1 MPATKNES
9 AAGRGKR
16 KPNSSPPPRRHFLF
30 SLPIFPAR
38 LTFWLPAM
46 LAVFLA
52 GCAPSGPRALVQ
64 GKKYLDRGD
73 YAAAVDALHT
83 ATTLLAT
90 NAVAWNDYGVALQH
104 AGRLADAVLAYQ
116 NAIKFDRDLT
126 EAHYNLGCLWLAL
139 NKPDAARA
147 EFTAY
152 TLRRNNSPDGWLQ
165 LGRAQLRA
173 GDVLAAEKSFST
185 VLYLRPNDPEAL
197 NGLGLARVQ
206 RGRPREAA
214 QFFAAAVRARPDFAP
229 AILNLAVVCDRYLH
243 DEPAALQNYR
253 AYLALTPRPAN
264 WDAVNA
270 LVQDLQPAPAFAAVN
285 PSRTAESRP
294 AEGQTAV
301 SQPPTRNLPPAET
314 PPAETRVAP
323 SRTTARNNLPPRAAE
338 TTPVLSPREI
348 VRVSPPPTVV
358 AAENAVTPSR
368 PAGAPRSTG
377 SPAPSRLMENYA
389 QTGVTPLTASAA
401 PPIKVVPPAP
411 PVFPRYA
418 YLSPPK
424 PAPGNRAAAMR
435 AFVEAQQFARNLDWA
450 LAADAYHRAAE
461 LDPSWFEAQ
470 YNYGVMAA
478 RAGQPDQSLAA
489 YEMAL
494 AIRPDSTDA
503 RYNFALELTAAG
515 YVTDAENELKKI
527 VAEHPNDVRAQLAL
541 ANLYAQQLRDP
552 ERARTYYLKV
562 LELDPHNPQATNI
575 RFWLSAHPP

>member
-1 MPATKNES
+1 MLPPAPMPATKNES

-229 AILNLAVVCDRYLH
+229 LFARRTGGIAKLSRVSGAHPPPGELGRR
-243 DEPAALQNYR
+243 ER
-253 AYLALTPRPAN
+253 AGAG
-264 WDAVNA
+264 
-270 LVQDLQPAPAFAAVN
+270 FAAG
-285 PSRTAESRP
+285 A
-294 AEGQTAV
+294 
-301 SQPPTRNLPPAET
+301 
-314 PPAETRVAP
+314 RV
-323 SRTTARNNLPPRAAE
+323 R
-338 TTPVLSPREI
+338 
-348 VRVSPPPTVV
+348 
-358 AAENAVTPSR
+358 
-368 PAGAPRSTG
+368 GG
-377 SPAPSRLMENYA
+377 
-389 QTGVTPLTASAA
+389 
-401 PPIKVVPPAP
+401 
-411 PVFPRYA
+411 
-418 YLSPPK
+418 
-424 PAPGNRAAAMR
+424 
-435 AFVEAQQFARNLDWA
+435 
-450 LAADAYHRAAE
+450 
-461 LDPSWFEAQ
+461 
-470 YNYGVMAA
+470 
-478 RAGQPDQSLAA
+478 QSLAHRRVPPRRRA
-489 YEMAL
+489 NRCFPTANKKS
-494 AIRPDSTDA
+494 ASGG
-503 RYNFALELTAAG
+503 NAAG
-515 YVTDAENELKKI
+515 RNSCRA
-527 VAEHPNDVRAQLAL
+527 VAHHGAQ
-541 ANLYAQQLRDP
+541 
-552 ERARTYYLKV
+552 
-562 LELDPHNPQATNI
+562 
-575 RFWLSAHPP
+575 

>member
-1 MPATKNES
+1 MPATKNEC
-9 AAGRGKR
+9 AEGRGKR
-16 KPNSSPPPRRHFLF
+16 KPNSSPPPCRHFHF
-30 SLPIFPAR
+30 SFPIFPVR
-38 LTFWLPAM
+38 FTFCLPVM

-73 YAAAVDALHT
+73 YAAAVNALRT

-206 RGRPREAA
+206 RDRPREAA

-270 LVQDLQPAPAFAAVN
+270 RVQDLQPAPAPAAVN
-285 PSRTAESRP
+285 PSRTAEPRP
-294 AEGQTAV
+294 VEGQTAV
-301 SQPPTRNLPPAET
+301 SQPSTRNSPPAET

-323 SRTTARNNLPPRAAE
+323 SRTTARNNLPPRAEE
-338 TTPVLSPREI
+338 TRPVLPPREV
-348 VRVSPPPTVV
+348 VRVPPAATVV
-358 AAENAVTPSR
+358 TAENAATPSR
-368 PAGAPRSTG
+368 PAGAPRSVE

-389 QTGVTPLTASAA
+389 QAGVTPLTASTA

-418 YLSPPK
+418 YLSPPR

-435 AFVEAQQFARNLDWA
+435 AFVEAQQFERNLDWA

-461 LDPSWFEAQ
+461 LDPGWFEAQ

-527 VAEHPNDVRAQLAL
+527 VAGHPNDVRAQLAL

-552 ERARTYYLKV
+552 ERARTHYLKV